1 MKTATFLTFFALCAI
16 SFSGKAQI
24 QRGNVMVGGNIAN
37 LRLGL
42 DDSKIV
48 SIELSP
54 KAAWFVRNNLALG
67 AYTNLGISSA
77 KGESTITTYGLGAL
91 SRYYG
96 GADVDVLRHGRIF
109 GELTLGL
116 GGINVGGGGA
126 KTNGLEFG
134 VGPGFAYFIT
144 PNIGLETLLKY
155 NKVAGFGNAT
165 SQSDI
170 GLSFGFQIYL
180 PGRSTANK
188 VKNDAQ

>member
-1 MKTATFLTFFALCAI
+1 MKTTTILTLLALSAA
-16 SFSGKAQI
+16 SFTASAQI
-24 QRGNVMVGGNIAN
+24 QQGNVMVGGNLAN
-37 LRLGL
+37 VRLGL

-48 SIELSP
+48 SIDLSP

-67 AYTNLGISSA
+67 AYTNLGIASA
-77 KGESTITTYGLGAL
+77 KESSTVTTYGVGAL
-91 SRYYG
+91 SRYYA

-116 GGINVGGGGA
+116 GGKNVGDGGD

-134 VGPGFAYFIT
+134 IGPGFAYFIT

-188 VKNDAQ
+188 VKNDTQ